1 MSPRLPSLILAAL
14 AFTLAACEHDPVRP
28 DAGPPKPPELL
39 LAQASS
45 FTQVGAG
52 TEHTCALRRD
62 GVVECWGNN
71 EYGQAPPTRAALSGG
86 VDQVRAG
93 GPYTCAVCSDGV
105 VEGCGCNW

>member
-52 TEHTCALRRD
+52 TEHTCALRSD

-71 EYGQAPPTRAALSGG
+71 EHGQAPPTRAAAYGSFTQASAG
-86 VDQVRAG
+86 DQS
-93 GPYTCAVCSDGV
+93 TCALRSDC
-105 VEGCGCNW
+105 VEECWADKS